1 MKNIY
6 ETLEMNIIQDKIMR
20 FCASSLGKQE
30 VQKLQIFDDEDD
42 VNEALDKVD
51 EAMKF
56 IDRQG
61 RLPENSLPQ
70 SVLARSTLATRI
82 RPALRPDHRQFKSPC
97 GNGNEAG

>member
-51 EAMKF
+51 EAMK
-56 IDRQG
+56 
-61 RLPENSLPQ
+61 
-70 SVLARSTLATRI
+70 
-82 RPALRPDHRQFKSPC
+82 
-97 GNGNEAG
+97 

>member
-6 ETLEMNIIQDKIMR
+6 ETLEMNIIQEKIMR

-61 RLPENSLPQ
+61 RLPLGGLSDISL
-70 SVLARSTLATRI
+70 SLKKANMSKIILIIA
-82 RPALRPDHRQFKSPC
+82 K
-97 GNGNEAG
+97 